1 MTTRPTAANDGVP
14 SPAGLARRAGRVIAA
29 APDARD
35 ALHAAAAP
43 RAASSV
49 HALTDVGEALAMLG
63 GHTADV
69 LVLDWED
76 PACGAAAACAAV
88 RADPRLAATWI
99 VAVVDRWAR
108 ATVAR
113 REGADD
119 VIVRP
124 LHAPEIAA
132 AHRLGGARGARPCE
146 RPPAAHADDP
156 RPRRP
161 VPLGVGPRLHR
172 RAHQRRDRAH
182 HRLPGRRLRREPAP
196 HPVEHH
202 APGRRRVGDG
212 PRGRGDRRPLVR
224 PRVPAHLRRRRGA
237 LDDRPRPAGARAS
250 RPGLD
255 GRRDRRRHR
264 PARGRARA
272 APRGGRARARR
283 GAAGVARPD
292 RRRRRRRAAAHRARP
307 ARRRAAA
314 PRHPAPPAQPRAA
327 ADGDRPRRPPPR

>member
-29 APDARD
+29 APDAPTLCTP
-35 ALHAAAAP
+35 LHAE
-43 RAASSV
+43 SGIEV

-88 RADPRLAATWI
+88 RVDPRLAATWI

-132 AHRLGGARGARPCE
+132 RIG
-146 RPPAAHADDP
+146 
-156 RPRRP
+156 
-161 VPLGVGPRLHR
+161 LGV
-172 RAHQRRDRAH
+172 
-182 HRLPGRRLRREPAP
+182 
-196 HPVEHH
+196 H
-202 APGRRRVGDG
+202 A
-212 PRGRGDRRPLVR
+212 
-224 PRVPAHLRRRRGA
+224 
-237 LDDRPRPAGARAS
+237 
-250 RPGLD
+250 
-255 GRRDRRRHR
+255 
-264 PARGRARA
+264 ARGRANDHLLRTLMSST
-272 APRGGRARARR
+272 
-283 GAAGVARPD
+283 V
-292 RRRRRRRAAAHRARP
+292 
-307 ARRRAAA
+307 
-314 PRHPAPPAQPRAA
+314 
-327 ADGDRPRRPPPR
+327 